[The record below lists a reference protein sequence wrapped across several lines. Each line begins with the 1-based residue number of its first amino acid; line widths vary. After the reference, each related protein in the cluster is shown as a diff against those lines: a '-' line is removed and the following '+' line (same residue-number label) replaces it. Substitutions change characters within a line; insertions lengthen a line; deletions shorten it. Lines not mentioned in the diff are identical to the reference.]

1 MHEISVVVTNYNYG
15 HLLGRC
21 IRSLLNQT
29 LEKKL
34 YEVIVIDDGS
44 GDDSLNILDV
54 FANDIR
60 IISLKKNMGLA
71 YASNIGIKSCTSRYF
86 VRVDSDDY
94 VHPKFLENLLLGF
107 ELLGANFEAI
117 SCDYFRVE
125 EDGKIIELG
134 SQIRNPIACAI
145 AFKIDAFEKLGF
157 YNDTLRI
164 NEEVDFMAR
173 FQEAG
178 FNIYNINLPLYRY
191 VQHDNSLTRRVP
203 R

>member
-1 MHEISVVVTNYNYG
+1 MHEISVIVTNYNYG

-29 LEKKL
+29 LEKKF
-34 YEVIVIDDGS
+34 YEVIVVDDGS
-44 GDDSLNILDV
+44 TDDSLNILDV

-60 IISLKKNMGLA
+60 IISLEKNMGLA

-107 ELLGANFEAI
+107 ELVGANFEAI
-117 SCDYFRVE
+117 SCDYIKVE
-125 EDGKIIELG
+125 EDGKILEFG
-134 SQIRNPIACAI
+134 SQNEKPIACAI
-145 AFKIDAFEKLGF
+145 AFKIDAFEELGF

-191 VQHDNSLTRRVP
+191 VQHVNSLTRRVP